1 MPAYQSWGR
10 IPKVS
15 QSVRQIFWC
24 RELPDL
30 NKISGSVLAY
40 GKGRSYGDVCLND
53 GGTLLDLSRLDHFM
67 DFDPATGLLK
77 AEAGVTF
84 AKILETFVPQGWFL
98 PVTPGTQNVTVAGAV
113 ANDVHG
119 KNHHKAGT
127 FGCHVEAFEL
137 LRSSGERKICSRTQN
152 ADLFSATIGGL
163 GLTGLILWVSFR
175 LVKVGSSQIEME
187 SVQFENLDEFCE
199 LAKSDKDYEY
209 SVAWVDCFSQ
219 GNSLGRG
226 RLMRGNFASGGTLNL
241 PSSQSLDIP
250 FELPGFLLNPFTMKT
265 FNQFYYGLQKQK
277 TVRKQIHYQPFFY
290 PLDSIQNWNRLYGR
304 DGFYQHQCVIPQN
317 QSSAVMKIIFSKIA
331 ASGQAS
337 FLAVL
342 KAFGAVKS
350 PGMMSFP
357 REGLTLALDFPNK
370 GEKTLRLLDEL
381 DKIAADAGGA
391 VNPSKDARM
400 SAESFKA
407 FFPQWKKF
415 SAFIDPKFSSGFW
428 RRVTQR

>member
-1 MPAYQSWGR
+1 MTAYQSWGR
-10 IPKVS
+10 IPKAS
-15 QSVRQIFWC
+15 QSVTPVYWRQ
-24 RELPDL
+24 EVPDL
-30 NKISGSVLAY
+30 NKIAASVLAY

-53 GGTLLDLSRLDHFM
+53 GGALLDLSRLDHFL
-67 DFDPATGLLK
+67 DFDPQTGLLK

-84 AKILETFVPQGWFL
+84 AKILETYVPQGWFL
-98 PVTPGTQNVTVAGAV
+98 PVTPGTQYVTVAGAL

-119 KNHHKAGT
+119 KNHHRAGT

-137 LRSSGERKICSRTQN
+137 LRSSGEKLICSKTEN
-152 ADLFSATIGGL
+152 PELFSATIGGL

-175 LVKVGSSQIEME
+175 LVKIPGPFIEME
-187 SVQFENLDEFCE
+187 SIQFENLDEFCA
-199 LAKSDKDYEY
+199 LAENDKDYEY

-226 RLMRGNFASGGTLNL
+226 RLMRGNFASGVQGKE
-241 PSSQSLDIP
+241 PVSKSLGVP
-250 FELPGFLLNPFTMKT
+250 FELPGFLLNEFTIKT
-265 FNQFYYGLQKQK
+265 FNQLYYGLQKEK

-304 DGFYQHQCVIPQN
+304 GGFYQHQCVIPQEK
-317 QSSAVMKIIFSKIA
+317 SLRVMKDLFTRIA
-331 ASGQAS
+331 VSGQAS

-342 KAFGAVKS
+342 KAFGDRKS

-357 REGLTLALDFPNK
+357 KPGLTLALDFPNK

-381 DKIAADAGGA
+381 DKMTADAGGA

-400 SAESFKA
+400 SGERFKT

-415 SAFIDPKFSSGFW
+415 SEYIDPKFSSSFW
-428 RRVTQR
+428 RRVTQ